1 VKIDHS
7 LEACGTG
14 AIRLVMAGAGVMLIA
29 ATLTTN
35 VVSFLLG
42 LVALMACG
50 TLLEEN
56 YRRGAYREVAEP
68 ARIARRRDR
77 RINPR
82 R

>member
-7 LEACGTG
+7 LEACSTA
-14 AIRLVMAGAGVMLIA
+14 AIRLVMAGAGAMLIA

-42 LVALMACG
+42 LVAMMACA

-56 YRRGAYREVAEP
+56 YRRGAYREVVEP
-68 ARIARRRDR
+68 ALVARRRDR